1 MSGNEFIDAE
11 TERVTVR
18 TLEISKAILHRGK
31 LLRIPAVG
39 SSMFP
44 TSHSGDTITVKP
56 AKATDVSVG
65 DVIVYVSGKRMIA
78 HRLVAKR
85 IRNNEIVLIC
95 QGDFFPKPDP
105 LIEGK
110 QVLGKVVAVKRNG
123 RTIRFDTL
131 WCRLIGL
138 LLAKTAPLRPWFYPI
153 LKKVGRIVVKVKR
166 LCLII

>member
-1 MSGNEFIDAE
+1 MSGNESIAAE
-11 TERVTVR
+11 TERITIR
-18 TLEISKAILHRGK
+18 TLEISQAILQKGK

-44 TSHSGDTITVKP
+44 TSQSGDTITVKP

-65 DVIVYVSGKRMIA
+65 DVIVYVRGKRMIA
-78 HRLVAKR
+78 HRLISKR

-95 QGDFFPKPDP
+95 QGEFFSKPDP
-105 LIEGK
+105 LIEGR

-123 RTIRFDTL
+123 RNIRFDTF
-131 WCRLIGL
+131 WRRLIGL

-153 LKKVGRIVVKVKR
+153 LKKVGIIVVKARNCVS
-166 LCLII
+166 